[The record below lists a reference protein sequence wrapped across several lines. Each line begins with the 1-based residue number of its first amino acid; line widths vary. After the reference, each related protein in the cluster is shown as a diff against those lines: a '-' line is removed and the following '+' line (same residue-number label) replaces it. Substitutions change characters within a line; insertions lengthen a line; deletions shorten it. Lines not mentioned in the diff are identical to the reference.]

1 MFGGE
6 LMKQNK
12 TAMVIG
18 IIYVVIAY
26 LILRYY
32 FYSDLN
38 INIAD
43 LIFFS
48 LCSWVFVIVIIIMI
62 IKDELW
68 H

>member
-1 MFGGE
+1 MLLYILGV
-6 LMKQNK
+6 L
-12 TAMVIG
+12 
-18 IIYVVIAY
+18 IAY
-26 LILRYY
+26 LILKYY

-62 IKDELW
+62 IKDDLL